1 MLRSEIR
8 DALGDPPGH
17 NRRTVDFEKLNENI
31 SVFLEYITSCRK
43 ADGALHRAASYTGMR
58 SSLGHL
64 YRRYDLAQPP
74 SVILDLKEAMAGTK
88 NLCAQAQQHG
98 EGNIEDGVRPLSW
111 ELYERMNQFF
121 LMEGTEEGIFGVAFS
136 TLCVNL
142 AARGKSTA
150 QVCTKHMRWTGDCLS
165 IAFAHLK
172 DAHDGSNAIKK
183 LPRSIYCNLLNHSS
197 CQLTALFDYICRI
210 ESGHNQKTTRV
221 ISPWFSKKTRLSG
234 LAIW

>member
-8 DALGDPPGH
+8 DALGEPPGH
-17 NRRTVDFEKLNENI
+17 NRCTVDFEKLNQNI
-31 SVFLEYITSCRK
+31 DVFLEYITNCRK
-43 ADGALHRAASYTGMR
+43 ADGALHRAVSYTGMR

-64 YRRYDLAQPP
+64 YRRYDLVQPT
-74 SVILDLKEAMAGTK
+74 SVSLDLKEAMAGTK

-111 ELYERMNQFF
+111 ELYEQMNWFF

-142 AARGKSTA
+142 ACRGKSTT
-150 QVCTKHMRWTGDCLS
+150 QVCTKHMRWSGDCLS

-172 DAHDGSNAIKK
+172 DAQDGSISIKK
-183 LPRSIYCNLLNHSS
+183 LPCSIYCNPLNHST
-197 CQLTALFDYICRI
+197 CPLTALFDYAALNPDTIR
-210 ESGHNQKTTRV
+210 NPK
-221 ISPWFSKKTRLSG
+221 
-234 LAIW
+234 